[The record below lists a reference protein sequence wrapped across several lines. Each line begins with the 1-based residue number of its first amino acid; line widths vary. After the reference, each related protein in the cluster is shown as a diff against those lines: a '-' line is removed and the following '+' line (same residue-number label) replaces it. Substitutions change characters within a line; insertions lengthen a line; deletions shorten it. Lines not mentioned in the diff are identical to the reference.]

1 MISTQL
7 EPSNNR
13 FARVLGL
20 KLSSDSLGGVE
31 RPTSN
36 RPALGFRIKRRNIYV
51 NRAQFDD
58 RSWPRAISM
67 AMMSFALTCLI
78 SCVGAPASH
87 TPAEPRVTSTLEMTA
102 GTLPVGALH
111 ENYQATVS
119 IAGGTPPYT
128 WILVDGA
135 LPPGLTLDPSSG
147 AIVGKPSEA
156 GSFSFRTQVDDAHAD
171 TASGGLSINVSTEQ
185 PPTLTTVSPNTG
197 SSEGGTRVTIR
208 GTGFDPG
215 ATVRFGSSVAMPVSV
230 ESADEIQVTTPA
242 EPAGGV
248 SVTVQNVDGEQATA
262 KNAFVF
268 ESSGSSG
275 PTLPTL
281 PQAAVDTS
289 YPDTTGYAVVNVT
302 PGTLQTALKNAS
314 CDPNGTVLQLP
325 RGSIDTEAITLP
337 YKSCATGKWIIITT
351 AGVSLP
357 AQGTRLDPS
366 IFAGQIARL
375 TQSASG
381 ASTIQTQRNSPVNH
395 YWLAGLEIEQTA
407 PIVYMLVDI
416 GAYASAPDQLPS
428 NIVIDRCYVHGKA
441 TNDVQRDILLNGSN
455 LAVVDSYVS
464 EGHWAGEDAQAIST
478 WNGSGPLKINNNFLE
493 GSGENILIGGAVALP
508 ELVASDIEIR
518 SNYFHK
524 PLSWRKTDPSYGGI
538 PWTVKNLL
546 ELKNAQRVLVDGNV
560 MENDWTMAQTG
571 TAVLFTPRAEY
582 GKMPWDVVQDITF
595 THNIVRHAAGA
606 FDMLGIDN
614 TDKTTTGVVRLHR
627 ALVKDNLLLDI
638 SNANWTGYG
647 VLFELLSG
655 ADSITIDHNTGFSDH
670 FFALIDGNPN
680 LNLSFTN
687 NIVQRG
693 QAGLVGSGTAE
704 GTPTLSKFAPSAVFS
719 YNVIVGGNSRLYP
732 ARNLFP
738 ASIPILQLVDYGG
751 QDSADYAL
759 CRGKLTPA
767 PSCASP
773 SPMSMGQPQACQN
786 NTDCGADISDLSK
799 VTANVAVLP
808 ANLPSINSLST
819 SAMVCNGIN
828 AVTMEGSNLNLPG
841 VEVIVNGKSVV
852 ASNVTASSLTFT
864 PPQATGVIVPVVVDD
879 FGIPFT
885 KPLTCQ

>member
-1 MISTQL
+1 MISRKIEL
-7 EPSNNR
+7 PDYR
-13 FARVLGL
+13 FARTAPLRLCSKSDWIGPSNSAIIG
-20 KLSSDSLGGVE
+20 LSSQPKSHKTNAE
-31 RPTSN
+31 RA
-36 RPALGFRIKRRNIYV
+36 RFEI
-51 NRAQFDD
+51 
-58 RSWPRAISM
+58 RSWPKVMSM
-67 AMMSFALTCLI
+67 ILVSFALTCLVN
-78 SCVGAPASH
+78 CVGAPGSR
-87 TPAEPRVTSTLEMTA
+87 TPAEPHFTSTLEITA

-111 ENYQATVS
+111 ENYKATVS
-119 IAGGTPPYT
+119 ITGGTPPYT

-135 LPPGLTLDPSSG
+135 LPPGLKLDPSTG
-147 AIVGKPSEA
+147 AIVGQPSQA

-171 TASGGLSINVSTEQ
+171 TVSDGLSINVSTEQ
-185 PPTLTTVSPNTG
+185 PPVLTTVSPNTG

-208 GTGFDPG
+208 GTGFQPG
-215 ATVRFGSSVAMPVSV
+215 ATVRFGSSAGTPVSV

-242 EPAGGV
+242 EPAGSV
-248 SVTVQNVDGEQATA
+248 SVTVQNIDGALTTD

-268 ESSGSSG
+268 EPSSKSGG

-314 CDPNGTVLQLP
+314 CDPSGTVLQLP
-325 RGSIDTEAITLP
+325 QGSIDTEAITLP

-351 AGVSLP
+351 AGVNLP

-381 ASTIQTQRNSPVNH
+381 ASTVQTQRNSPVNH

-416 GAYASAPDQLPS
+416 GAYASAPDQLPN

-560 MENDWTMAQTG
+560 IENDWTMAQTG

-627 ALVKDNLLLDI
+627 ALIKDNLLLDI

-670 FFALIDGNPN
+670 FFALVDGNPN

-704 GTPTLSKFAPSAVFS
+704 GTPTLAKFAPAAVFS

-738 ASIPILQLVDYGG
+738 ASIPVLQFVDYGG
-751 QDSADYAL
+751 QDSGDYAL
-759 CRGKLTPA
+759 CQGKLTPA

-773 SPMSMGQPQACQN
+773 SPMSMGQPQACEN
-786 NTDCGADISDLSK
+786 NTNCGADISDLSK
-799 VTANVAVLP
+799 LTANVAILP
-808 ANLPSINSLST
+808 ANLPSINSFST
-819 SAMVCNGIN
+819 NAMVCNGMN
-828 AVTMEGSNLNLPG
+828 TVSMEGSNLNLPG
-841 VEVIVNGKSVV
+841 AEVTVNGKLVV
-852 ASNVTASSLTFT
+852 PSNLTASSLTFT
-864 PPQATGVIVPVVVDD
+864 PPPATGIVVPVVIDD
-879 FGIPFT
+879 FGMPFT